1 MRSVSSLGFRPF
13 LLPLFLRQ
21 NINNMNKGTHFI
33 GQPMYGQLISLLDR
47 SKILVI
53 SRENGGERYVKHF
66 DAWQHLVIML
76 YAVIKRFDSLREI
89 TNSMFPEA
97 RKFSHLSISMMPRR
111 STLSD
116 ANARRS
122 EVIFEETY
130 RDLYATY
137 KGELSSDSR
146 KHQTPKWLDRLQII
160 DSTTITLFSNL
171 IFKGVGRHPK
181 TGRKKGGIKVHA
193 NIHANE
199 GVPSDIRFTSAATN
213 DSFMLKPS
221 NYASGDLL
229 AMDRAY
235 IDYAKFEEMTRRGV
249 TYVTKMKK
257 NLVYTVESDKMY
269 MSPEG
274 LMEYRVQHVTFT
286 KRAKDGEDI
295 VHHARIVT
303 YVDVKKTRAKLVSLL
318 TNDMEMEAEEIVG
331 IFRKRWE
338 IELIFKQIKQNFPL
352 RYFYGESA
360 NAIKIQIWV
369 TLIANM
375 LLMVMQKRIK
385 RSWSFSG
392 MATMFRIMLMYYVN
406 CYTFF
411 EEPEK
416 DWLAIIKRMEKAP
429 PQHLLFD

>member
-1 MRSVSSLGFRPF
+1 
-13 LLPLFLRQ
+13 
-21 NINNMNKGTHFI
+21 
-33 GQPMYGQLISLLDR
+33 MYGQLIFLLKKA
-47 SKILVI
+47 KILKF
-53 SRENGGERYVKHF
+53 SRESGGERYVKHF

-89 TNSMFPEA
+89 TDSMFPEA
-97 RKFSHLSISMMPRR
+97 RKFSHLGISMMPRR

-116 ANARRS
+116 ASARRPES
-122 EVIFEETY
+122 IFEETY
-130 RDLYATY
+130 KDLYATY
-137 KGELSSDSR
+137 KDKLSSDSR
-146 KHQTPKWLDRLQII
+146 KRQTPKWLGRLQII

-181 TGRKKGGIKVHA
+181 TGKKKGGIKVHA

-221 NYASGDLL
+221 NYEAGDLL

-235 IDYAKFEEMTRRGV
+235 IDYAKFEELTRRGV

-257 NLVYTVESDKMY
+257 NLTYTVEGDTMY
-269 MSPEG
+269 MSPKG
-274 LMEYRVQHVTFT
+274 LMEHRVQHVTFT
-286 KRAKDGEDI
+286 KRAKDGGEI

-318 TNDMEMEAEEIVG
+318 TNDMEMEAEEIVE

-338 IELIFKQIKQNFPL
+338 IELIFKQLKQNFPL

-369 TLIANM
+369 TLIANL

-392 MATMFRIMLMYYVN
+392 MATLFRIMLMYYVN
-406 CYTFF
+406 CYSFF

-416 DWLAIIKRMEKAP
+416 DWLAILEKEESIP
-429 PQHLLFD
+429 PERSFFD